1 MARRILIFVLA
12 VSISVICGG
21 CLHKKPGVRVV
32 EQICVQWEENGH
44 PVCREHGD
52 PEKMQL
58 ILNRLRTLG
67 QRFSSETDP
76 ETLDAPTVTV
86 TLLYSD
92 DSSNQ
97 YQIKPDRYVR
107 IGQAPW
113 QQANPKQITSL
124 RLLLLS
130 LPGDSGT

>member
-1 MARRILIFVLA
+1 MVRKIIVILLT
-12 VSISVICGG
+12 VILLSMCGG
-21 CLHKKPGVRVV
+21 CLRKKPGVRVV
-32 EQICVQWEENGH
+32 DRILVQWEENGH
-44 PVCREHGD
+44 SVYREHDD

-58 ILNRLRTLG
+58 ILNKVRMLG

-76 ETLDAPTVTV
+76 ETLDVPTVTM

-92 DSSNQ
+92 GSQRQ

-107 IGQAPW
+107 IGRAAW

-130 LPGDSGT
+130 LPDDSHS